1 MARGTPPE
9 DSELSK
15 RCCLSEGHGTKPPTL
30 SGQEEQVLPLSVLGA
45 RYKKL
50 GVCRATLHLKP
61 VGRTL
66 PGLLQLLLDPKVPW
80 LMVALFRS
88 LPLCLWGLLP
98 GSSHI
103 TFLLSILSLCL
114 LFSFL

>member
-1 MARGTPPE
+1 MAGGTPLE

-15 RCCLSEGHGTKPPTL
+15 RCCLSEGCGTKPPTL

-66 PGLLQLLLDPKVPW
+66 PGLFQLLLDPKVPW
-80 LMVALFRS
+80 LMAASFQS
-88 LPLCLWGLLP
+88 LPPGPRGLLP
-98 GSSHI
+98 GRSHI
-103 TFLLSILSLCL
+103 TFLLSLLSLCL